1 MTPSLFSPLE
11 FRTGLTARNRVA
23 LAPMTN
29 KQSHE
34 DGTLSDDEFN
44 WLVSRA
50 DGGFG
55 LIETCAAHVAKDGQG
70 WPGELGIYDD
80 AHLPGLTRLASALR
94 DRGAASIVQIFHGG
108 VRADQSVS
116 GQQPWSASAL
126 EGARAATDD
135 DIARVIQEFA
145 AAARRAQQAGFDGV
159 ELHGAHGYLLTQF
172 LSTAQNERTDT
183 WGGSLE
189 NRARLMREVARA
201 VRAATTPNFTVGIRL
216 SPEDFGNAK
225 GLDVD
230 ESTQVA
236 QWLADDGIDFIH
248 LSLWR
253 SALNTAKYPDKHPIP
268 IFRTALPRD
277 VAILVAG
284 AVCTRAEAETL
295 LALGADCVALGRSA
309 IINPDWP
316 LRAEHEG
323 WVPQRPPVTIEELLQ
338 RGLNPTFA
346 NYMRNWKG
354 FVADDAAT

>member
-1 MTPSLFSPLE
+1 MTSSLFSPLE

-29 KQSHE
+29 QQSHE

-44 WLVSRA
+44 WLISRA

-94 DRGAASIVQIFHGG
+94 ERGAASIVQIFHGG

-116 GQQPWSASAL
+116 GQQPFSASAL

-172 LSTAQNERTDT
+172 LSTTQNQRTDR
-183 WGGSLE
+183 WGCTLE

-201 VRAATTPNFTVGIRL
+201 VRAATTSDFTVGVRL
-216 SPEDFGNAK
+216 SPEDFGNAR

-230 ESTQVA
+230 ESIQVA
-236 QWLADDGIDFIH
+236 QWLTNDGLDFIH

-253 SALNTAKYPDKHPIP
+253 SALNTHKYPDQHPIP
-268 IFRTALPRD
+268 MFRRALPSD

-284 AVCTRAEAETL
+284 AVYTREDAEAL

-309 IINPDWP
+309 ILNPDWP
-316 LRAEHEG
+316 LQAQHEG
-323 WVPQRPPVTIEELLQ
+323 WDPQRPPVTIDQLLQ
-338 RGLNPTFA
+338 RSLNPTFA
-346 NYMRNWKG
+346 EYMRNWKG